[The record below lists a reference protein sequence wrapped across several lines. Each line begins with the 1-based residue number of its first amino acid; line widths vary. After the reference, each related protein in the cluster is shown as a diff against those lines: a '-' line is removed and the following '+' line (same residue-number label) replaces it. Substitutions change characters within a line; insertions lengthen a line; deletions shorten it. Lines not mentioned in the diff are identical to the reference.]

1 MTRETRPFS
10 VVKMYQATGECS
22 ERRSHRDEMALVC
35 VPVIADTGR
44 RNRNRNIDSETRKV
58 SYFLSQF

>member
-1 MTRETRPFS
+1 
-10 VVKMYQATGECS
+10 MYQAAGECS

-58 SYFLSQF
+58 SRRYAFYYHRFDMT